1 MIIGTDGQYGFD
13 PTETS
18 YDPPMQSMESEPSL
32 WGQVQSSI
40 PTMDPKRKKI
50 LDAMLMKM
58 ATPNFQHPPAF
69 QPSDPFRYYPQQ

>member
-1 MIIGTDGQYGFD
+1 MISFD

-18 YDPPMQSMESEPSL
+18 YNPPLMNPESEPSL
-32 WGQVQSSI
+32 LGQIQSAMPDI
-40 PTMDPKRKKI
+40 DPKRKKI

-58 ATPNFQHPPAF
+58 ANPSFQHPPAF